1 MTTTVCE
8 IQDSVATG
16 TGNPAKMLATEDQ
29 QTTVATLK
37 DIAEG
42 KSPITPSVG
51 IRLVLDQAETVE
63 DAIDIFESH
72 NFFADG
78 DSSAKSYHF
87 IVGDATGHTALIE
100 YIRPNDEGE
109 WEMNVLDGQ
118 DYATNMYMSEG
129 WETFG
134 VGGDRLEKIRKK
146 LDEKKRVLTEEEAMK
161 LLQSVSQ
168 ELDPKE
174 VTSNTQW
181 SAVYN
186 LTKKTVTICVDKDFS
201 KQYSF
206 EL

>member
-1 MTTTVCE
+1 MTTTVCK

-37 DIAEG
+37 DIADG

-134 VGGDRLEKIRKK
+134 V
-146 LDEKKRVLTEEEAMK
+146 
-161 LLQSVSQ
+161 
-168 ELDPKE
+168 
-174 VTSNTQW
+174 
-181 SAVYN
+181 
-186 LTKKTVTICVDKDFS
+186 DKDFS